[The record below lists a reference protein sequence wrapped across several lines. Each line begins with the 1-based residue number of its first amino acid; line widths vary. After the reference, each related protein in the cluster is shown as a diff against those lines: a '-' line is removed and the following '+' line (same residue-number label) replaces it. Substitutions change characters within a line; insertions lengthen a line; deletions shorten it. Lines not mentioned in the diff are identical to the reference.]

1 MKIPSNLKCESKMFC
16 IRLVRTLQAAIKE
29 HCYRCMNIPPTP
41 RTMDCGL
48 EDCPLHEYRP
58 WGNR

>member
-1 MKIPSNLKCESKMFC
+1 MRIASNLRTQPKNVS
-16 IRLVRTLQAAIKE
+16 IRLIRAMQKAIKE

-41 RTMDCGL
+41 RTMDCEL
-48 EDCPLHEYRP
+48 EDCPLYEYRP